1 MNRAAGKG
9 HLHVVKWLH
18 ANRTEGCTTNA
29 MDGAAAN
36 GHLHVVTWLLAHRTE
51 GFTYEALIESKTDS
65 IATTL
70 IKSLTP
76 EQRASMAD
84 AITRYRVG
92 YNQMR
97 IARILALLEQP
108 SA

>member
-1 MNRAAGKG
+1 MDHAAENG

-29 MDGAAAN
+29 MDWAARS
-36 GHLHVVTWLLAHRTE
+36 GHLHVVKWLLAHRTE
-51 GFTYEALIESKTDS
+51 GFTYEALIESKTDN

-70 IKSLTP
+70 IKSLTL

-97 IARILALLEQP
+97 IPRILALLEQP